1 MSTLKLTKFQ
11 MYSLIKLL
19 QQIGLSEKESKAYLI
34 ALKIGTNP
42 ASTIAKYT
50 EYNRSAMY
58 SILENLIKKGLIIKF
73 EKNNIRYFTAVEPRY
88 LLNYIEDKKRTL
100 THYKSAID
108 QKIPELEALKNPYQL
123 IPNVKSF
130 IGKEGIKKI
139 MEESINQSKLWV
151 LASPSRQTHMFFI
164 NYIPLYLNKYP
175 SINLIITNDK
185 TYNKYHITS
194 AAEIDTLPPLKPI
207 QCIGQNKVFIISTS
221 ENYGVEIENSD
232 IVNHFE
238 TQFEHAWKNKKP
250 PSTFKTKRAL

>member
-1 MSTLKLTKFQ
+1 

-19 QQIGLSEKESKAYLI
+19 QQIGLTEKESKAYLI
-34 ALKIGTNP
+34 TLKIGTNP
-42 ASTIAKYT
+42 VSIIAKNAGL
-50 EYNRSAMY
+50 NRSAMY
-58 SILENLIKKGLIIKF
+58 AILENLVQKGLIIKF
-73 EKNNIRYFTAVEPRY
+73 EKNNIRYFTAVEPQY

-100 THYKSAID
+100 AHYKAAID

-139 MEESINQSKLWV
+139 LEESINQSKLWV
-151 LASPSRQTHMFFI
+151 LASPSRNTHYFFTKC
-164 NYIPLYLNKYP
+164 IPQYLNKYP
-175 SINLIITNDK
+175 SINLIITDDK

-194 AAEIDTLPPLKPI
+194 AAEIQTLPSIKPI
-207 QCIGQNKVFIISTS
+207 QCIGLNKIFIISTN

-238 TQFEHAWKNKKP
+238 KQFEHAWNNKK
-250 PSTFKTKRAL
+250 

>member
-1 MSTLKLTKFQ
+1 

-34 ALKIGTNP
+34 TLKIGTNP
-42 ASTIAKYT
+42 ASTIAKYIQ
-50 EYNRSAMY
+50 YNRSTMY
-58 SILENLIKKGLIIKF
+58 SILENLVKKGLIIQF
-73 EKNNIRYFTAVEPRY
+73 EKNSIRYFTAVEPRY

-139 MEESINQSKLWV
+139 LEEVINQSKLWI
-151 LASPSRQTHMFFI
+151 LASPSKQTHSFFT
-164 NYIPLYLNKYP
+164 NQIPLYLSKYP
-175 SINLIITNDK
+175 AINLIITDDK

-194 AAEIDTLPPLKPI
+194 ANEIQSLPAIKPI
-207 QCIGQNKVFIISTS
+207 QCIGQNKIFIISTN

-238 TQFEHAWKNKKP
+238 KQFEHAWNSKK
-250 PSTFKTKRAL
+250 